1 MVIAL
6 SEPCCVFL
14 VDDSKVYW
22 QWFGPTRAGWQR
34 KGSGPLFCFSIVA
47 QRPCVRTSPSG
58 GRQDKKQD
66 LLSFIFPIFFLKPFS
81 SIPLRDCHFDLC
93 MRLSMAR
100 HTASSHG
107 DTSILIQTWFSHL
120 KAYASTYA
128 QYSNGY
134 PNLVLPSF
142 LAELQGPV
150 QAEEGRIRNKKTA
163 LQRVTSS
170 GNSKLL
176 SNGNAS
182 TAT

>member
-1 MVIAL
+1 MI
-6 SEPCCVFL
+6 
-14 VDDSKVYW
+14 W
-22 QWFGPTRAGWQR
+22 QNAEHQQTREERRWFERDKNTMERNNREANI
-34 KGSGPLFCFSIVA
+34 SA
-47 QRPCVRTSPSG
+47 TARTITSG
-58 GRQDKKQD
+58 GGQDKKQD
-66 LLSFIFPIFFLKPFS
+66 LLSFIFPILFLKPFS

-134 PNLVLPSF
+134 PNLVLPSS

-150 QAEEGRIRNKKTA
+150 QTEEGRIRNKKTA
-163 LQRVTSS
+163 PQRVTSS

>member
-1 MVIAL
+1 MI
-6 SEPCCVFL
+6 
-14 VDDSKVYW
+14 W
-22 QWFGPTRAGWQR
+22 QNAEHQQTREERRWFERDKNTMERNHREANI
-34 KGSGPLFCFSIVA
+34 SA
-47 QRPCVRTSPSG
+47 TARTSTSG
-58 GRQDKKQD
+58 GGQYKKQD
-66 LLSFIFPIFFLKPFS
+66 HLSSVFPILSLKPFS

-134 PNLVLPSF
+134 PNLVLPSS
-142 LAELQGPV
+142 LAEFQGPV

-163 LQRVTSS
+163 PQRVTSS

>member
-1 MVIAL
+1 MI
-6 SEPCCVFL
+6 
-14 VDDSKVYW
+14 W
-22 QWFGPTRAGWQR
+22 QNAEHQQTREERRWFERDKNTMERNNREANI
-34 KGSGPLFCFSIVA
+34 SA
-47 QRPCVRTSPSG
+47 TARTSTSG

-66 LLSFIFPIFFLKPFS
+66 LIAFIFPIFFLKPFS

-107 DTSILIQTWFSHL
+107 DTPILIQTWFSHL

-134 PNLVLPSF
+134 PNLVLPSS
-142 LAELQGPV
+142 LAEFQGPV

-163 LQRVTSS
+163 PQRVTSS